1 MSQPP
6 SAAPDHTDVWVPPPL
21 ILAGFFALGALLERR
36 FPATPIPAPWRW
48 ISSGL
53 CLAASGGIFAW
64 GLACFTRAR
73 TSPVPFQRS
82 AVLLTSGP
90 YRFSRNPLYVS
101 AALLYAGLALW
112 WKVLWAL
119 PLLPLALAALRRL
132 VINKEEGFL
141 ERRFGMEYLD
151 YKKRVRRWL

>member
-1 MSQPP
+1 MSLPP
-6 SAAPDHTDVWVPPPL
+6 SAAPDHADVWVPPPL
-21 ILAGFFALGALLERR
+21 ILAGFFALGGLLERW
-36 FPATPIPAPWRW
+36 FPATPIPAPWRRL
-48 ISSGL
+48 SAGL

-73 TSPVPFQRS
+73 TSPVPFQHS